1 MQATTVIVL
10 SLMLSMTYAKYNYRF
25 LKIDCNTS
33 KISVINDKC
42 YIKSFD
48 RRKPLANMEFY
59 VLRKLPDL
67 KVKINILL
75 IFYLFLT
82 HFQLLLEVSYKME
95 STGDYH
101 KFLSLENI
109 EFCKVLNGAKAL
121 QLLKMGIDALTSV
134 IDISLLCTS
143 TGQIN
148 FNNWTYP
155 DSPVSCSVLKL
166 FHENLEI
173 FQILLLCLLLYI

>member
-1 MQATTVIVL
+1 
-10 SLMLSMTYAKYNYRF
+10 
-25 LKIDCNTS
+25 
-33 KISVINDKC
+33 
-42 YIKSFD
+42 
-48 RRKPLANMEFY
+48 
-59 VLRKLPDL
+59 
-67 KVKINILL
+67 
-75 IFYLFLT
+75 
-82 HFQLLLEVSYKME
+82 LLEVSYKTE
-95 STGDYH
+95 STGEYH

-121 QLLKMGIDALTSV
+121 PLLRMGIDALTSV

-155 DSPVSCSVLKL
+155 DGPVSCSVLEL
-166 FHENLEI
+166 FHEKLEI